1 MALDKFEIELESKID
16 NLPVISNFVS
26 ETLSNFRADE
36 STINKVQLAIDE
48 ASTNIINYAYSGA
61 SGTLKIALELV
72 GQDIVITIRDK
83 GKPFDPM
90 SIASPDVSQ
99 DLDHRKIGGL
109 GIYFIKKLM
118 DNVSYSFD
126 PREGNRLILRK
137 RLSIGTSVQ

>member
-61 SGTLKIALELV
+61 SGTLKIVVELV

-90 SIASPDVSQ
+90 SVTSPDVSQ
-99 DLDHRKIGGL
+99 DLEHRKIGGL

-137 RLSIGTSVQ
+137 KLSIGTSVQ